1 MAVTEGMRRIV
12 GGVDTH
18 KDLHVAAVV
27 DEQDRVIERR
37 CFATTR
43 QGYRQ
48 MLAWMRSFGELQRI
62 GIKSTGSY
70 GAGLLRFMHQAG
82 IAVLEV
88 TTPDKQDRRRRG
100 KNDDLDAQ
108 NAAHAAFAGQR
119 TVTPRSRDGMIESL
133 RVLMA
138 CRKTAVSARRVALQM
153 IHNTIVCAPDGLR
166 DQLRG
171 LTRMQLV
178 RTLAAWR
185 PDLTA
190 YRDLDSAYR
199 IGLKSL
205 ARRYLELHDEIA
217 DLDAIIAA
225 IVDELAPNLVACNSI
240 GHIGA
245 AQLLLTAGDNPERL
259 RSEASFASLCGVSP
273 VPASSGKTVR
283 HRLNRGG
290 DRAANSAL
298 HIIAIG
304 RLRTDQ
310 RTKDYVARRIAE
322 GHSKLDAIRALKR
335 YLAREVFTLITQ
347 RRREPGLEDKLA
359 RRGIARQTLAS
370 LTYTQWEAWLAI
382 GFDRDLLIVAPAHGA
397 ERSPAFAPSDPP
409 RASQATHLQRLTA
422 INRYPAPP
430 FTNTDNLVAQVV
442 SSGVIVKALVKAEK
456 TKTPRQPRNLPFASL
471 GSLFMGRD
479 RDLNAL
485 RAALVL
491 DKEAAVVGRALHGLG
506 GVGKTR
512 LAIEYAFRH
521 APNYSA
527 LLFVRADDAVALDAK
542 SRRARQHQS
551 S

>member
-1 MAVTEGMRRIV
+1 MAVIEERERRIV

-27 DEQDRVIERR
+27 DEQDRVIETR

-48 MLAWMRSFGELQRI
+48 MLVWMRSFGELQRI
-62 GIKSTGSY
+62 GIESSGSY
-70 GAGLLRFMHQAG
+70 GAGLLRFMQQAG

-166 DQLRG
+166 DQLRS

-217 DLDAIIAA
+217 DLDVMIAA
-225 IVDELAPNLVACNSI
+225 IVDELAPNLVARNSI

-310 RTKDYVARRIAE
+310 RTKDYVARRTAE
-322 GHSKLDAIRALKR
+322 GHSKLDAIRTLKR
-335 YLAREVFTLITQ
+335 YFAREVFTLITQ
-347 RRREPGLEDKLA
+347 RRKEINAIR
-359 RRGIARQTLAS
+359 IAA
-370 LTYTQWEAWLAI
+370 
-382 GFDRDLLIVAPAHGA
+382 
-397 ERSPAFAPSDPP
+397 
-409 RASQATHLQRLTA
+409 
-422 INRYPAPP
+422 
-430 FTNTDNLVAQVV
+430 
-442 SSGVIVKALVKAEK
+442 
-456 TKTPRQPRNLPFASL
+456 
-471 GSLFMGRD
+471 
-479 RDLNAL
+479 
-485 RAALVL
+485 
-491 DKEAAVVGRALHGLG
+491 
-506 GVGKTR
+506 
-512 LAIEYAFRH
+512 
-521 APNYSA
+521 
-527 LLFVRADDAVALDAK
+527 
-542 SRRARQHQS
+542 
-551 S
+551 